1 MVSGRCV
8 VFYCRILPSFHSNWS
23 KVKTSVKHYLTD
35 ILQVQF
41 KIIILLGYKC
51 YSLRKHPFLFALR
64 RWACFVWNVPSGEE
78 QGETDVF
85 AGYKCY
91 RYMYSVHLY
100 TELSPFIYLYFRQ
113 LFWSLRY
120 KIPSSKMS
128 TCVQLESFVG
138 FKDVGSN
145 FYLYDT
151 DTFCNAETCFSIPL
165 MSTHLM
171 RFDYMVG

>member
-1 MVSGRCV
+1 MF

-64 RWACFVWNVPSGEE
+64 RWACFVRNVPSGEE

-85 AGYKCY
+85 AGYKSIDTCTVY
-91 RYMYSVHLY
+91 ICTLNCLLSY
-100 TELSPFIYLYFRQ
+100 TSILDS
-113 LFWSLRY
+113 
-120 KIPSSKMS
+120 
-128 TCVQLESFVG
+128 
-138 FKDVGSN
+138 
-145 FYLYDT
+145 
-151 DTFCNAETCFSIPL
+151 CFDL
-165 MSTHLM
+165 
-171 RFDYMVG
+171 